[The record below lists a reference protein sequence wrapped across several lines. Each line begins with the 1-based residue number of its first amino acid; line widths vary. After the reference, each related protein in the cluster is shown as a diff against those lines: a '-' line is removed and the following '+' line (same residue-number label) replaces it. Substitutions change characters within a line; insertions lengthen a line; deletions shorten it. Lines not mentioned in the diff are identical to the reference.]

1 MNFFSVNWEKYN
13 DKRYLNKKDMFES
26 QEWYKSNLVKNWTIL
41 FVWLALIILG
51 LFLSTANFNPDQFNG
66 NNEVPLY
73 IGIAFAIIGFG
84 LFFNQILILI
94 SNKKIFEERGV
105 KSTTVK
111 NKEKYNNWKEEQ
123 KKLSEERMEK
133 YMTNKKNNKNTV
145 KSKKIFSFDLDYT
158 LLSEDNKVRKDDA
171 LSIKKIET
179 NGDYSLINTGR
190 HYIRAIEAA
199 KNSNIRYIIG
209 FNGTTLWD
217 NKDKK
222 EIFNNYLSRSAV
234 ENMIKYAE
242 ANEHLIGFWLKNKVV
257 LMDFS
262 SDGHQYKDYYR
273 DQKKWTE
280 LMPEIVKKYTDKKD
294 INDIIG
300 DFQDNVY
307 KIQLIFERKE
317 WQKNRFIIEKEL
329 NQLHNKDATVF
340 MGSLPDIEV
349 CVSDTSKSIGLER
362 FIKEMKIRDSETYAF
377 GDGYNDIEILE
388 YVDNAYV
395 MSSAT
400 SREVIKLADEIL
412 EYDTGSIGRKIESI
426 YNN

>member
-1 MNFFSVNWEKYN
+1 MVAVG
-13 DKRYLNKKDMFES
+13 R
-26 QEWYKSNLVKNWTIL
+26 
-41 FVWLALIILG
+41 
-51 LFLSTANFNPDQFNG
+51 
-66 NNEVPLY
+66 
-73 IGIAFAIIGFG
+73 
-84 LFFNQILILI
+84 
-94 SNKKIFEERGV
+94 IF
-105 KSTTVK
+105 STTSAVSASGRAISETLQQGVAIEQQLREDISK
-111 NKEKYNNWKEEQ
+111 IAREGFLAIRSVSLANN
-123 KKLSEERMEK
+123 
-133 YMTNKKNNKNTV
+133 
-145 KSKKIFSFDLDYT
+145 I
-158 LLSEDNKVRKDDA
+158 
-171 LSIKKIET
+171 

-190 HYIRAIEAA
+190 HYIRAKEAA

-217 NKDKK
+217 NKEKK
-222 EIFNNYLSRSAV
+222 EIFNKYLSKSAV
-234 ENMIKYAE
+234 ENMIRYSEK
-242 ANEHLIGFWLKNKVV
+242 NKHLIGFWLKEKVV

-273 DQKKWTE
+273 DEKKWTE
-280 LMPEIVKKYTDKKD
+280 LMPIVIKKHTDKE
-294 INDIIG
+294 NVEDIIES
-300 DFQDNVY
+300 FQENVY

-317 WQKNRFIIEKEL
+317 WQKNRFVIEKEL

-362 FIKEMKIRDSETYAF
+362 FIREMKIQNPETYAF